1 MPAPLRPARLPLF
14 LMTASALAFAACT
27 FNPTERTGLPTG
39 AAGGGGSSSSGTA
52 GNGGAGSGNG
62 PGNGPGN
69 GSGGTFSGGGSGNV
83 VEIPAGFTHTDIGAF
98 KLGDLVDPTK
108 GTSVDQ
114 DMKTC
119 YQVVGLV
126 RDFKNAKEDPTAGNP
141 DFETFSGSMQTTGLV
156 APALGADRKPVY
168 ASKCEQATVPI
179 GTTTA
184 DCPYGPQTTTK
195 AHFDQWYHTL
205 VGTNMTYQI
214 TFVFEPNGNTTT
226 FDSANFFPLDNT
238 GFGNSG
244 KGGDDNGQHNFG
256 FTTELHTKFMY
267 KGGEKFTFTGDD
279 DLWVFVNGKLALDL
293 GGLHPQVNGTIDMDA
308 QAAAL
313 GIKPNN
319 AYDIELYHAERHTTA
334 SHFRVDTNFVFVSCG
349 TIIP

>member
-14 LMTASALAFAACT
+14 LMAATALSFAACT
-27 FNPTERTGLPTG
+27 FNPSERTGLPTG
-39 AAGGGGSSSSGTA
+39 AAGGGGSSGPGAA

-62 PGNGPGN
+62 PGG
-69 GSGGTFSGGGSGNV
+69 GSGGTFSGGGTGNV
-83 VEIPAGFTHTDIGAF
+83 IDIPAGFTHTDVGAF
-98 KLGDLVDPTK
+98 KLGDLVDPSK

-114 DMKTC
+114 NMKTC

-126 RDFKNAKEDPTAGNP
+126 RDFKGNNENGHP
-141 DFETFSGSMQTTGLV
+141 DFEHYSGGAQTTGLV
-156 APALGADRKPVY
+156 DATLGTDRKPVY
-168 ASKCEQATVPI
+168 ASKCELATVPI
-179 GTTTA
+179 GTKTA

-195 AHFDQWYHTL
+195 ADFDQWYRTV

-226 FDSANFFPLDNT
+226 FDSKAFFPLDNA
-238 GFGNSG
+238 GFGMSG
-244 KGGDDNGQHNFG
+244 QGDDGQQHNFG

-293 GGLHPQVNGTIDMDA
+293 GGLHPQVDGTIDMDA

-313 GIKPNN
+313 GITPNN
-319 AYDIELYHAERHTTA
+319 AYDIELYHAERHTSA